1 MYRSNSLRCFLHVAR
16 VIVFGVLAGVLLA
29 SCGGG
34 GGGGGGGASAP
45 QATTTYAFG
54 RIAGF
59 GSIVVNGVHF
69 DESAARIQDEDGVAH
84 ASGDLRLG
92 MVVELEADDHDRAHD
107 ITFFSLMRGAVEGV
121 ATDGLVVLGQTV
133 AVTATTVFDDSLAGG
148 LVAVKRG
155 MVLRI
160 FGMLSPA
167 GSYTATRI
175 EPSSADSYALLGFI
189 SAIDTTAKTLNIGN
203 ALIDVSALSLP
214 NGLAVGSLVRVKL
227 QTTQVHGAWVA
238 TALKSGMRQPHE
250 GDHAEVEGTI
260 TDFTST
266 ISFSVNGLPV
276 DASGASFP
284 DGTTGV
290 VNGAHVEVEGAVVNG
305 VLVATK
311 VQVEG
316 EGEMEAEGF
325 EVRGVID
332 SVNTTNST
340 FVVHGVTVSYAGN
353 VTFKDGAAADLKVG
367 ARVEEKGTLAADG
380 TTLNAT
386 RIQFGFGD
394 S

>member
-1 MYRSNSLRCFLHVAR
+1 MSPSNSLRCLLDVGR
-16 VIVFGVLAGVLLA
+16 VILFGALAGVLLA

-34 GGGGGGGASAP
+34 GGAGSSSP

-69 DESAARIQDEDGVAH
+69 DESAARIQDEDGVEH
-84 ASGDLRLG
+84 ASRDLRLG
-92 MVVELEADDHDRAHD
+92 MVVELDADDHDRAHH
-107 ITFFSLMRGAVEGV
+107 ITFFSLMRGPVESV
-121 ATDGLVVLGQTV
+121 ATDSLVVLGQTV
-133 AVTATTVFDDSLAGG
+133 AVNAMTVFDPSLSGG
-148 LVAVKRG
+148 IAAIKPD

-160 FGMLSPA
+160 FGMISPS
-167 GSYTATRI
+167 GSYTASRI
-175 EPSSADSYALLGFI
+175 EPSSANSYALLGFI

-203 ALIDVSALSLP
+203 AVIDVSALSLP
-214 NGLAVGSLVRVKL
+214 SSLAVGNLVRVKL
-227 QTTQVHGAWVA
+227 QTTQVNGAWVA
-238 TALKSGMRQPHE
+238 TDLKSGNRRPQN
-250 GDHAEVEGTI
+250 GDHAEVEGII

-266 ISFSVNGLPV
+266 SSFSVNGLPV

-290 VNGAHVEVEGAVVNG
+290 VKGAHVEVEGAVVDG

-311 VQVEG
+311 VEVEDEKG
-316 EGEMEAEGF
+316 TKPSGF

-332 SVNTTNST
+332 SVDTTNST
-340 FVVHGVTVSYAGN
+340 FVVHGVTVSFAGS
-353 VTFKDGAAADLKVG
+353 VKFKNGTAADLQVG
-367 ARVEEKGTLAADG
+367 AKVEVKGTLAADG

-386 RIQFGFGD
+386 RIQFGSED

>member
-1 MYRSNSLRCFLHVAR
+1 MSGSTLLRWLFQVVCL
-16 VIVFGVLAGVLLA
+16 ILFGVLAGLLLA

-34 GGGGGGGASAP
+34 GGGGGSTP

-69 DESAARIQDEDGVAH
+69 DESAARILDEDGVAH

-92 MVVELEADDHDRAHD
+92 MVVELDADDHDRAHH
-107 ITFFSLMRGAVEGV
+107 ITFFGLMRGPVESV
-121 ATDGLVVLGQTV
+121 ATDSLVVLGQTV
-133 AVTATTVFDDSLAGG
+133 AVNATTVFDPSLAGG
-148 LVAVKRG
+148 IAAIKPD

-160 FGMLSPA
+160 FGMISPS
-167 GSYTATRI
+167 GSYTASRI
-175 EPSSADSYALLGFI
+175 EPSHADSYALLGFI

-214 NGLAVGSLVRVKL
+214 NSLAVGDLVRVKL
-227 QTTQVHGAWVA
+227 QTTQVNGAWVA
-238 TALKSGMRQPHE
+238 TALKSGNRRPHE
-250 GDHAEVEGTI
+250 GDHAEVEGII

-266 ISFSVNGLPV
+266 SAFSVNGLPV

-284 DGTTGV
+284 NGTTGV
-290 VNGAHVEVEGAVVNG
+290 VKGAHVEVEGAVVNG

-311 VQVEG
+311 VEVED
-316 EGEMEAEGF
+316 ENEMKDAGF
-325 EVRGVID
+325 EVRGLID
-332 SVNTTNST
+332 SVDSTHST
-340 FVVHGVTVSYAGN
+340 FVVHGVTVSYGGD
-353 VTFKDGAAADLKVG
+353 VMFKNGTAADLKIG
-367 ARVEEKGTLAADG
+367 AKVEVKGTLAADG

-386 RIQFGFGD
+386 RIQFGSED